1 MSWEIEWYSKALKN
15 LEALPPD
22 IRERVLKHM
31 DRVKE
36 TPFHFLE
43 HFEAKGFYKLR
54 VGDYRAVVSVDFEN
68 KTIKIQ
74 FFDHRKRI
82 YKGV

>member
-1 MSWEIEWYSKALKN
+1 MSWEIEWYTKAREN

-22 IRERVLKHM
+22 IRERIIKHI

-36 TPFHFLE
+36 NPFHFLE

-54 VGDYRAVVSVDFEN
+54 IGDYRAVVSADFEN
-68 KTIKIQ
+68 KVIKVQ
-74 FFDHRKRI
+74 FFDHRKKI
-82 YKGV
+82 YKNI